1 MTFTVLA
8 RDSARDRIGA
18 ATASRSLAVGAS
30 VIAVEPAV
38 GVVASQA
45 WTNRALRPLLLARMA
60 SGADAPDAVD
70 RVPEWDEQFALR
82 QVAALAWSGPGAAR
96 SGRDVSDWAGSLV
109 ETDAVFVG
117 NLLTGPAVLDAMA
130 SAWRDSAGD
139 DLADRLLHVMAAGDA
154 AGGDARGRQSAALL
168 VASRTDTV
176 VDLRVDDHP
185 APLTELARLR
195 TLAAAP
201 TEVPAPRS

>member
-8 RDSARDRIGA
+8 RDSASDRIGA

-60 SGADAPDAVD
+60 SGAVAPEAVD
-70 RVPEWDEQFALR
+70 RVPEWDEQYALR
-82 QVAALAWSGPGAAR
+82 QVAALAWRGTGAAR
-96 SGRDVSDWAGSLV
+96 SGMDVSAWAGSV
-109 ETDAVFVG
+109 VHSDAVFVG

-130 SAWRDSAGD
+130 SAWRDSVGD
-139 DLADRLLHVMAAGDA
+139 DLADRLLRVLSAGDA

-176 VDLRVDDHP
+176 IDLRVDDHP

-195 TLAAAP
+195 TLSAAP
-201 TEVPAPRS
+201 TEIPAPRS

>member
-60 SGADAPDAVD
+60 SNVGASDAVD
-70 RVPEWDEQFALR
+70 RVPEW
-82 QVAALAWSGPGAAR
+82 
-96 SGRDVSDWAGSLV
+96 
-109 ETDAVFVG
+109 
-117 NLLTGPAVLDAMA
+117 
-130 SAWRDSAGD
+130 
-139 DLADRLLHVMAAGDA
+139 
-154 AGGDARGRQSAALL
+154 
-168 VASRTDTV
+168 
-176 VDLRVDDHP
+176 
-185 APLTELARLR
+185 
-195 TLAAAP
+195 
-201 TEVPAPRS
+201 